1 MNEENVA
8 VETENLLDT
17 PEIEAVE
24 TTTETSD
31 AQAEAETPEQ
41 RAERAEKKAFAL
53 EKRVGRLVGEKYHLR
68 DELGRISGKVQE
80 MDEKLSS
87 VTKPMPQRSDFAS
100 DDDYIDFRAKQVAE
114 ERVGDV
120 MRNFDDQRRQEAQ
133 RKETEALAKT
143 FTKQV
148 EAVSAKY
155 IDYDKVVEN
164 SADIFTQVSPLAERA
179 LLESP
184 FGAEISY
191 LIAKNDEEAEE
202 FIAMT
207 PAQQVKF
214 IGKQEAKLETRPIK
228 TRSSAP
234 EPIPTIGGRSS
245 GNGEPKDSNSEEW
258 IAWRNKQK
266 S

>member
-24 TTTETSD
+24 TTTETSEV
-31 AQAEAETPEQ
+31 QAEAETPEQ

-53 EKRVGRLVGEKYHLR
+53 EKRVGRLVGEKHHLR

-87 VTKPMPQRSDFAS
+87 VSKPMPQRSDFAS
-100 DDDYIDFRAKQVAE
+100 DDDYIDYRATQVAE
-114 ERVGDV
+114 ERVGNV
-120 MRNFDDQRRQEAQ
+120 MRNFDDQRRQETQ
-133 RKETEALAKT
+133 RRETEALAKT

-214 IGKQEAKLETRPIK
+214 IGKQEAKLEARPIK
-228 TRSSAP
+228 TRSNAP
-234 EPIPTIGGRSS
+234 EPIPTVGGKSS
-245 GNGEPKDSNSEEW
+245 QGAASDKDDDD
-258 IAWRNKQK
+258 AWFAKQRK
-266 S
+266 